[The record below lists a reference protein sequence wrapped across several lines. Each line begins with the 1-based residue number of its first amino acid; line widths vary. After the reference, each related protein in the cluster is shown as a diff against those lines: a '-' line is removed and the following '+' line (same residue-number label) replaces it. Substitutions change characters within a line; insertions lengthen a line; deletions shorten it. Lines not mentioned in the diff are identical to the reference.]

1 MSDLA
6 DSLAIKRAIEQVVD
20 ERIAKITDVCFRVY
34 KALVISVNGDKMTVN
49 ILGDKLD
56 DTITIPYSTAVSD
69 AVRGDYVLVATT
81 YNSWRNAV
89 VWQKWN
95 FKSPDGGG
103 KIEVDTEMSD
113 SSTNAVQNRVIK
125 SYVDEVAGT
134 KQDQLSETQLAA
146 VNSGITQSKVTRY
159 DELNQVEANPSQAG
173 SYELTKLQVG
183 NIVYNVPTGGGEIP
197 SGTPETAILF
207 GDGQWR
213 TPVVINGVSFKDFS
227 DKSASTKKIWAPV
240 IGSPFATDYSGNI
253 QYYANSRAKAYCA
266 TYPGSTVPA
275 WFDTFDSETYEMFP
289 VTYSLP
295 TNATAKAYTIA
306 RDLRW
311 CRAVT
316 FMVGHKDGHFIINTI
331 TAAMLH
337 NSTFVGKYFTVDDS
351 SNGFQIM
358 ISNMSSTSNGEST
371 TITVKNSSYNNLTK
385 GLYAFLLY

>member
-1 MSDLA
+1 MSNLA

-134 KQDQLSETQLAA
+134 KQDKLSETQLFA
-146 VNSGITQSKVTRY
+146 VNSGITQSKVAKY
-159 DELNQVEANPSQAG
+159 DKLNQVEGNPAEAG
-173 SYELTKLQVG
+173 TVDLTKLQVG
-183 NIVYNVPTGGGEIP
+183 STIYNVPSGGGNINLP
-197 SGTPETAILF
+197 DGTELANSRKILF
-207 GDGQWR
+207 GDNTWKTAMRVNGSYFNEMANKLIFAPTSVYFSNYR
-213 TPVVINGVSFKDFS
+213 ESKLICHEVIRRGESAPSYESVLDNAEDYITVTTSLKANTSYTVSLDLRCCTSVTFVILKNDGGLITTTMNASTLAKIGTDFDGSIGLFS
-227 DKSASTKKIWAPV
+227 DSARTYIKIKYVARTGGGYDTQITTGV
-240 IGSPFATDYSGNI
+240 LTTGNI
-253 QYYANSRAKAYCA
+253 GFGGLIL
-266 TYPGSTVPA
+266 YPQ
-275 WFDTFDSETYEMFP
+275 FF
-289 VTYSLP
+289 
-295 TNATAKAYTIA
+295 
-306 RDLRW
+306 
-311 CRAVT
+311 
-316 FMVGHKDGHFIINTI
+316 
-331 TAAMLH
+331 
-337 NSTFVGKYFTVDDS
+337 
-351 SNGFQIM
+351 
-358 ISNMSSTSNGEST
+358 
-371 TITVKNSSYNNLTK
+371 
-385 GLYAFLLY
+385 